1 MNFDFFMFL
10 LFMSIASFAMA
21 FLAYGFVVRFWGKT
35 GWVAKIGQVVLVPIL
50 IILFDF
56 VTIATPVRYRYYVGS
71 LPLAALAAL
80 IFYFY
85 FIKGESPFDKDEAPK
100 APSKP
105 IVGEKKES
113 KKSQRIHA
121 ARQKRGRE

>member
-85 FIKGESPFDKDEAPK
+85 FIKGDYIIFDFIFTTKR
-100 APSKP
+100 
-105 IVGEKKES
+105 ITTTNFYF
-113 KKSQRIHA
+113 KSIIFI
-121 ARQKRGRE
+121 